1 MAYPHVVAAI
11 TDEELANA
19 LRVNFESEKVAAEV
33 HRLHWFAMEVVG
45 RVAPGAPVVI
55 VNEAIIRLAG
65 YLFDQPGATRGVGVR
80 KRAPK
85 QRGRSHFAL
94 LPRAPR
100 RQHMRH
106 TNRRRERR

>member
-65 YLFDQPGATRGVGVR
+65 YLFDQPGATRGV
-80 KRAPK
+80 AYAN
-85 QRGRSHFAL
+85 AL
-94 LPRAPR
+94 RNSGAAAILHSYRVHR
-100 RQHMRH
+100 VGS
-106 TNRRRERR
+106 T